1 MRQRPKAC
9 GSIGNAALT
18 RSLEPCSSSLLATW
32 RVAMQKVEG
41 SSPFIRFF
49 LLFGVKPF
57 VTRAG
62 SVDRASLVGHRLR
75 EVGK

>member
-1 MRQRPKAC
+1 
-9 GSIGNAALT
+9 
-18 RSLEPCSSSLLATW
+18 
-32 RVAMQKVEG
+32 MQKVEG
-41 SSPFIRFF
+41 SGPFIRFF

-62 SVDRASLVGHRLR
+62 WVDRASLVGHRLR